1 MTGTAKIYFPYVKR
15 RAVNPPRHQ
24 ILRIEREETI
34 GDVISHD
41 KGCHFCQKCS
51 LIPTD
56 VYST

>member
-1 MTGTAKIYFPYVKR
+1 MTGTAKNILPIRKKQGCQ
-15 RAVNPPRHQ
+15 PPRHQ
-24 ILRIEREETI
+24 IMRIEREETI